1 MNIYH
6 ASLIN
11 RGKQVITKLSE
22 LRKPGRKR
30 RAGSRSGQA
39 KHVRAMLKRTGL

>member
-1 MNIYH
+1 MHFYD
-6 ASLIN
+6 ATLIN

-30 RAGSRSGQA
+30 RAGVKA
-39 KHVRAMLKRTGL
+39 VMAMLKRTGL

>member
-11 RGKQVITKLSE
+11 RGKQVITKATVL
-22 LRKPGRKR
+22 KQKR
-30 RAGSRSGQA
+30 GVMVVRQQAGIA
-39 KHVRAMLKRTGL
+39 KRVQAMLARTGL